1 MPFWYPL
8 LLAIVALLY
17 RLRVFLRS
25 RHEPDYALEVIQRF
39 GKLPPAKLKNPVWI
53 HAVSVGETNAAQPII
68 QHLLNQGL
76 PVLVTNTT
84 RTGAARVK
92 ALFAT
97 YIQNQQLE
105 QHFLPIDKASLMK
118 DFIDIHQP
126 RALLLIETEIWP
138 NLLAI
143 LHQRKIPSML
153 MNARLSE
160 RSARGY
166 ARFNSL
172 VKPMLEHLTRIAA
185 QDQDTANRFIGLGA
199 SGSKVIVTGSLK
211 FDLTAPEP
219 SLALADKLMVD
230 WHLMSRPVLFAAS
243 THEPEEQEILMVFK
257 NLLTNFPNALLI
269 IAPRHPER
277 FDRVAALIE
286 EQGLTYARRSLEQS
300 VSGTTSVFLA
310 DSMGEMWT
318 WYRLAKMAF
327 VGGSLSETGGHNPL
341 EAASLGVPVVMGS
354 HTFNFAQIVELLK
367 NAGALVQVN
376 DAEAVMQVW
385 RDWLLSEAQY
395 EDAASAALVVM
406 RANRGA
412 LKRQLNLVD
421 ALLVNELLGH
431 LPKL

>member
-8 LLAIVALLY
+8 LLAIIAQLY

-25 RHEPDYALEVIQRF
+25 RHEPDYVLEVVQRF
-39 GKLPPAKLKNPVWI
+39 GKLPSAKLKNPVWI

-92 ALFAT
+92 VLFAT
-97 YIQNQQLE
+97 DIQNQQLE
-105 QHFLPIDKASLMK
+105 QHFLPIDTAKLMNT
-118 DFIDIHQP
+118 FVDIHQP

-138 NLLAI
+138 NLLAV
-143 LHQRKIPSML
+143 LHERKIPSML

-160 RSARGY
+160 RSAKGY
-166 ARFNSL
+166 ARFSSL
-172 VKPMLEHLTRIAA
+172 VQPMLQYLTRIAA
-185 QDQDTANRFIGLGA
+185 QDIDTANRFITLGA
-199 SGSKVIVTGSLK
+199 ATDKVIVTGSLK

-230 WHLMSRPVLFAAS
+230 WHLKSRPVLFAAS
-243 THEPEEQEILMVFK
+243 THEPEEQEILAVFK
-257 NLLTNFPNALLI
+257 KLLTTFPNALLI
-269 IAPRHPER
+269 IAPRHPPR

-300 VSGTTSVFLA
+300 VTGTTSVFLA

-318 WYRLAKMAF
+318 WYRLAKVAF

-367 NAGALVQVN
+367 NVGALVQVN
-376 DAEAVMQVW
+376 DAEAVGQVW
-385 RDWLLSEAQY
+385 RDWLLSDAQY
-395 EDAASAALVVM
+395 EDAASAALAVM
-406 RANRGA
+406 KANQGA
-412 LKRQLNLVD
+412 LQRQLDLVD
-421 ALLVNELLGH
+421 DLLGH
-431 LPKL
+431 GLKR

>member
-8 LLAIVALLY
+8 LLAIIAPLY

-25 RHEPDYALEVIQRF
+25 RHEPDYQLEVEQRF
-39 GKLPPAKLKNPVWI
+39 GRLPLTNLKNPIWI

-68 QHLLNQGL
+68 QHLLNMGL

-92 ALFAT
+92 TLFAND
-97 YIQNQQLE
+97 IQNNQLE
-105 QHFLPIDKASLMK
+105 QHFLPIDTAKLMNE
-118 DFIDIHQP
+118 FIDIHRP

-160 RSARGY
+160 RSAKGY
-166 ARFNSL
+166 ARFTSL

-185 QDQDTANRFIGLGA
+185 QDQDTANRFICLGA
-199 SGSKVIVTGSLK
+199 STSKVIVTGSLK
-211 FDLTAPEP
+211 FDLTAPEA
-219 SLALADKLMVD
+219 SLDLAKKLKQD
-230 WHLMSRPVLFAAS
+230 WQLDNRPVLFAAS
-243 THEPEEQEILMVFK
+243 THEPEELEILTAFK
-257 NLLTNFPNALLI
+257 ALHAEFPRALLI

-286 EQGLTYARRSLEQS
+286 EQGLSYTRRSLNQTGNS
-300 VSGTTSVFLA
+300 TTSVFLA

-318 WYRLAKMAF
+318 WYALSKMAF
-327 VGGSLSETGGHNPL
+327 VGGSLSENGGHNPL

-367 NAGALVQVN
+367 EAGALVQVN
-376 DAEAVMQVW
+376 DADAVMQVW
-385 RDWLLSEAQY
+385 RDWLLSEAQC
-395 EDAASAALVVM
+395 EDAASAALTVM
-406 RANRGA
+406 QANQGA

-421 ALLVNELLGH
+421 DLLKSNL
-431 LPKL
+431 

>member
-8 LLAIVALLY
+8 LLAIIAQLY

-25 RHEPDYALEVIQRF
+25 RHEPDYALEVVQRF
-39 GKLPPAKLKNPVWI
+39 GKLPLATLNNPVWI

-68 QHLLNQGL
+68 QHLLNMGL

-92 ALFAT
+92 ALFSHDIEN
-97 YIQNQQLE
+97 YQLE
-105 QHFLPIDKASLMK
+105 QHFLPIDKASLMN

-166 ARFNSL
+166 GRFNSL
-172 VKPMLEHLTRIAA
+172 VEPMLKHLTRIAA
-185 QDQDTANRFIGLGA
+185 QDIDTANRFIGLGA
-199 SGSKVIVTGSLK
+199 TESKVIVTGSLK
-211 FDLTAPEP
+211 FDLTAPEE
-219 SLALADKLMVD
+219 SLKLARHLALEWQLKN
-230 WHLMSRPVLFAAS
+230 RPVLFAAS
-243 THEPEEQEILMVFK
+243 THEPEELEILKAFK
-257 NLLTNFPNALLI
+257 DFHIEFPNVLLI
-269 IAPRHPER
+269 IAPRHPPR

-286 EQGLTYARRSLEQS
+286 EQGLTYARRSLKQS
-300 VSGTTSVFLA
+300 VSDTTAVFLA

-318 WYRLAKMAF
+318 WYRLAKVAF

-367 NAGALVQVN
+367 DAGALVQVN
-376 DAEAVMQVW
+376 DAETVMQVW
-385 RDWLLSEAQY
+385 RDWLLSESQF
-395 EDAASAALVVM
+395 EDAASAALAVIQ
-406 RANRGA
+406 ANQGA
-412 LKRQLNLVD
+412 LKRQLHLVD
-421 ALLVNELLGH
+421 ELLGH
-431 LPKL
+431 LAKP

>member
-1 MPFWYPL
+1 MPFWYSL
-8 LLAIVALLY
+8 LLAIIAQLY

-25 RHEPDYALEVIQRF
+25 RHEPDYQLEVAQRF
-39 GKLPPAKLKNPVWI
+39 GKLPAATLKNPVWI

-68 QHLLNQGL
+68 QHLLNMGL

-84 RTGAARVK
+84 RTGSARVK
-92 ALFAT
+92 TLFAKD
-97 YIQNQQLE
+97 IQNHHLE
-105 QHFLPIDKASLMK
+105 QHFLPLDTASLMSE
-118 DFIDIHQP
+118 FIDLHHP

-160 RSARGY
+160 RSAKGY
-166 ARFNSL
+166 ARFTSL
-172 VKPMLEHLTRIAA
+172 VKPMLEQLTRIAA

-199 SGSKVIVTGSLK
+199 AEGKVIVTGSLK
-211 FDLTAPEP
+211 FDLTAPEA
-219 SLALADKLMVD
+219 SLELAKKLKLD
-230 WHLMSRPVLFAAS
+230 WQLEGRPVLFAAS
-243 THEPEEQEILMVFK
+243 THEPEEQEILTAFK
-257 NLLTNFPNALLI
+257 ALHAEFPRALLI

-286 EQGLTYARRSLEQS
+286 EQGLSYTRRSLDQAGNS
-300 VSGTTSVFLA
+300 TTSVFLA

-318 WYRLAKMAF
+318 WYALSKVAF

-367 NAGALVQVN
+367 EAGALIQVN

-385 RDWLLSEAQY
+385 RDWLLSEAQC
-395 EDAASAALVVM
+395 EDAASAALAVM
-406 RANRGA
+406 KANQGA

-421 ALLVNELLGH
+421 DLLKSTL
-431 LPKL
+431 

>member
-1 MPFWYPL
+1 MPFWYSL
-8 LLAIVALLY
+8 LLAIIAQLY

-25 RHEPDYALEVIQRF
+25 RHEPDYQLEVAQRF
-39 GKLPPAKLKNPVWI
+39 GKLPAASLKNPIWI

-68 QHLLNQGL
+68 QHLLNMGL

-84 RTGAARVK
+84 RTGSARVK
-92 ALFAT
+92 TLFAKD
-97 YIQNQQLE
+97 IQNHQLE
-105 QHFLPIDKASLMK
+105 QHFLPIDTASLMSE
-118 DFIDIHQP
+118 FIDLHHP

-143 LHQRKIPSML
+143 LHHHKIPSLL

-160 RSARGY
+160 RSAKGY
-166 ARFNSL
+166 ARFTSL

-199 SGSKVIVTGSLK
+199 AESKVIVTGSLK
-211 FDLTAPEP
+211 FDLTAPDA
-219 SLALADKLMVD
+219 SLELAKKLKLD
-230 WHLMSRPVLFAAS
+230 WQLEGRPVLFAAS
-243 THEPEEQEILMVFK
+243 THEPEEQEILTAFK
-257 NLLTNFPNALLI
+257 ALHAEFPRALLI

-286 EQGLTYARRSLEQS
+286 EQGLSYTRRSLNQAGNS
-300 VSGTTSVFLA
+300 TTSVFLA

-318 WYRLAKMAF
+318 WYALSKVAF

-367 NAGALVQVN
+367 EAGALIQVN
-376 DAEAVMQVW
+376 DANAVMQVW
-385 RDWLLSEAQY
+385 RDWLLSEAQC
-395 EDAASAALVVM
+395 EDAASAALAVM
-406 RANRGA
+406 KANQGA

-421 ALLVNELLGH
+421 DLLKSTV
-431 LPKL
+431 

>member
-1 MPFWYPL
+1 MPFWYSL
-8 LLAIVALLY
+8 LLAIIAQLY

-25 RHEPDYALEVIQRF
+25 RHEPDYELEVAQRF
-39 GKLPPAKLKNPVWI
+39 GKLPATTLKNPVWI

-68 QHLLNQGL
+68 QHLLNMGL

-92 ALFAT
+92 TLFAEN
-97 YIQNQQLE
+97 IQNNQLE
-105 QHFLPIDKASLMK
+105 QHFLPIDTASLMNE
-118 DFIDIHQP
+118 FIDLHQP

-160 RSARGY
+160 RSAKGY
-166 ARFNSL
+166 GRFTSL

-211 FDLTAPEP
+211 FDLTAPEENLE
-219 SLALADKLMVD
+219 LAKKLRKD
-230 WHLMSRPVLFAAS
+230 WQLENRPVLFAAS
-243 THEPEEQEILMVFK
+243 THEPEELE
-257 NLLTNFPNALLI
+257 LLTAFKALHVEFPRALLM

-286 EQGLTYARRSLEQS
+286 EQGLSYTRRSLNQAGNS
-300 VSGTTSVFLA
+300 TVSVFLA

-318 WYRLAKMAF
+318 WYALSKMAF

-367 NAGALVQVN
+367 EAGALIQVN

-385 RDWLLSEAQY
+385 RNWLLSEAQY
-395 EDAASAALVVM
+395 TDAANAALAVM
-406 RANRGA
+406 QANQGA
-412 LKRQLNLVD
+412 LKHQLNLVD
-421 ALLVNELLGH
+421 DLLKFTL
-431 LPKL
+431 

>member
-1 MPFWYPL
+1 MPFWYSL
-8 LLAIVALLY
+8 LLAIIAQLY

-25 RHEPDYALEVIQRF
+25 RHEPDYQLEVAQRF

-68 QHLLNQGL
+68 QHLLNMGL
-76 PVLVTNTT
+76 PVFVTNTT

-92 ALFAT
+92 NLFAND
-97 YIQNQQLE
+97 IQNHQLE
-105 QHFLPIDKASLMK
+105 QHFLPIDTASLMNE
-118 DFIDIHQP
+118 FIDIHHP

-160 RSARGY
+160 RSAKGY
-166 ARFNSL
+166 ARFSSL

-211 FDLTAPEP
+211 FDLTAPEANLE
-219 SLALADKLMVD
+219 LAKKLKKD
-230 WHLMSRPVLFAAS
+230 WQLEGRPVLFAAS
-243 THEPEEQEILMVFK
+243 THEPEEQEILTAFK
-257 NLLTNFPNALLI
+257 ELHKEFPRALLI

-286 EQGLTYARRSLEQS
+286 EQGLSYTRRSLNQAGNPT
-300 VSGTTSVFLA
+300 VSVFLA

-318 WYRLAKMAF
+318 WYALSKVAF

-341 EAASLGVPVVMGS
+341 EASSLGVPVVMGS

-367 NAGALVQVN
+367 EAGALIQVN
-376 DAEAVMQVW
+376 DADAVMQVW
-385 RDWLLSEAQY
+385 RDWLLSEAQCT
-395 EDAASAALVVM
+395 DAASAALAVM
-406 RANRGA
+406 QANQGA
-412 LKRQLNLVD
+412 LKRQLSLVD
-421 ALLVNELLGH
+421 DLL
-431 LPKL
+431 KSSI

>member
-1 MPFWYPL
+1 MPFWYSL
-8 LLAIVALLY
+8 LLAIIAQLY

-25 RHEPDYALEVIQRF
+25 RHEPDYELEVAQRF
-39 GKLPPAKLKNPVWI
+39 GKLPATTLKNPVWI

-68 QHLLNQGL
+68 QHLLNMGL

-92 ALFAT
+92 TLFAEN
-97 YIQNQQLE
+97 IQNNQLE
-105 QHFLPIDKASLMK
+105 QHFLPIDTASLMNE
-118 DFIDIHQP
+118 FIDLHQP

-160 RSARGY
+160 RSAKGY
-166 ARFNSL
+166 GRFTSL

-211 FDLTAPEP
+211 FDLTAPEENLE
-219 SLALADKLMVD
+219 LAKKLRKD
-230 WHLMSRPVLFAAS
+230 WQLENRPVLFAAS
-243 THEPEEQEILMVFK
+243 THEPEEQEILTAFK
-257 NLLTNFPNALLI
+257 ALHVEFPRALLI

-286 EQGLTYARRSLEQS
+286 EQGLSYTRRSLNQAGNS
-300 VSGTTSVFLA
+300 TVSVFLA

-318 WYRLAKMAF
+318 WYALSKMAF

-354 HTFNFAQIVELLK
+354 HTFNFAKIVELLK
-367 NAGALVQVN
+367 EAGALIQVN

-385 RDWLLSEAQY
+385 RNWLLSEAQY
-395 EDAASAALVVM
+395 TDAANAALAVM
-406 RANRGA
+406 QANQGA

-421 ALLVNELLGH
+421 DLLKFTL
-431 LPKL
+431 